1 MAVSNKLG
9 VVISKRRLTTRSARP
24 TPVTVSIGAP
34 TLPTGQR
41 DWQCPFRITGG
52 GMRVVE
58 HGYGVDS
65 MQALQTALQGIRH
78 FIDKSGKSFDWL
90 GTETSGFQRSIPW
103 YGDSRF
109 TRRMERLVDAE
120 LNREGARM
128 RRRHQAR
135 LKRKRAVRKSS

>member
-1 MAVSNKLG
+1 
-9 VVISKRRLTTRSARP
+9 
-24 TPVTVSIGAP
+24 
-34 TLPTGQR
+34 
-41 DWQCPFRITGG
+41 
-52 GMRVVE
+52 MRVVE

-78 FIDKSGKSFDWL
+78 FIDKSGKAFDWL

-109 TRRMERLVDAE
+109 TKRMEQLVDAE
-120 LNREGARM
+120 LKREGARM

-135 LKRKRAVRKSS
+135 QNPKRAVRKSS